1 MSGGWERGLAL
12 VAAIGAG
19 TSAGVFFAFS
29 TFVMSGLGIAGP
41 AEGLAAMQGINRA
54 APRPPL
60 VALLLGTAAASVVL
74 AVANLGDLGSS
85 AAARYE
91 LAGALLFLT
100 ALVVTRAYHI
110 PRNDAL
116 SRLDAGD
123 PASAGAWRAY
133 HARWTAWN
141 HARTLACAAAAV
153 VLTLAYGAA

>member
-1 MSGGWERGLAL
+1 MSGGWARGLAL
-12 VAAIGAG
+12 FAAIGAG

-29 TFVMSGLGIAGP
+29 TFVMSGLGMARP
-41 AEGLAAMQGINRA
+41 AEGMAAMQAINRA

-60 VALLLGTAAASVVL
+60 VALLMGTAVASIVL
-74 AVANLGDLGSS
+74 AVADLGDLGSS
-85 AAARYE
+85 AAARCE
-91 LAGALLFLT
+91 LAGALLFLA
-100 ALVVTRAYHI
+100 ALVLTRAHHI

-116 SRLDAGD
+116 GRLDAAD
-123 PASAGAWRAY
+123 PASAGPWREY